1 MTAPGPTS
9 ELSVGPYNK
18 ALAEA
23 LIKRSFDVSRNGDLD
38 HWLTRT

>member
-18 ALAEA
+18 ALAET
-23 LIKRSFDVSRNGDLD
+23 LIKRSLDGSGNGDLD
-38 HWLTRT
+38 HGLTRT